1 MTACFMVRAEVVDAS
16 IEDEFDHWYRDE
28 HLPDA
33 LTALGARRA
42 WRAWSETDPS
52 VHYAFYEFDDV
63 ERARAILGSDALK
76 QLAAEFNRAWGD
88 QVKRSRDVV
97 EVVQTIDA

>member
-1 MTACFMVRAEVVDAS
+1 MTACFMVRARVLDAS

-33 LTALGARRA
+33 LEALGASRA
-42 WRAWSETDPS
+42 WRAWSETDPA

-63 ERARAILGSDALK
+63 ERARAVLGSEALK
-76 QLAAEFNRAWGD
+76 QLAAEFDRSWGE
-88 QVKRSRDVV
+88 QVERSRDVV
-97 EVVQTIDA
+97 EIVQTIGG